1 MVRKQ
6 KSIISYLAMI
16 VLIIGI
22 VSIIY
27 VFAQQNNR
35 HYDPET
41 LIINDISIDVDHSFL
56 ANEVIS
62 IEVD

>member
-6 KSIISYLAMI
+6 KFIFSNVAMI
-16 VLIIGI
+16 VLIINI

-27 VFAQQNNR
+27 VFSHQNNR

-41 LIINDISIDVDHSFL
+41 LIINDISIDVDNSFL
-56 ANEVIS
+56 TSDVIN

>member
-6 KSIISYLAMI
+6 KSIISYLAMS
-16 VLIIGI
+16 VLIICI

-27 VFAQQNNR
+27 VFAHQNNR

-41 LIINDISIDVDHSFL
+41 LIINDISIDVDNSFL
-56 ANEVIS
+56 VSEVIS
-62 IEVD
+62 NEVD